1 MIMAKRLNLHTEKKI
16 PIINFLTEFLAGIE
30 LIGKKQNSREKH
42 VEEMLIELE
51 KDLSNFQI
59 SMQKRQDSTRI
70 H

>member
-1 MIMAKRLNLHTEKKI
+1 M
-16 PIINFLTEFLAGIE
+16 TEFLAGIE
-30 LIGKKQNSREKH
+30 LIGKKQNNREEH
-42 VEEMLIELE
+42 VEELLIGLE

>member
-1 MIMAKRLNLHTEKKI
+1 M
-16 PIINFLTEFLAGIE
+16 TEFLAGIE

-59 SMQKRQDSTRI
+59 SMQKRQDSTRDNTLGFKN
-70 H
+70 